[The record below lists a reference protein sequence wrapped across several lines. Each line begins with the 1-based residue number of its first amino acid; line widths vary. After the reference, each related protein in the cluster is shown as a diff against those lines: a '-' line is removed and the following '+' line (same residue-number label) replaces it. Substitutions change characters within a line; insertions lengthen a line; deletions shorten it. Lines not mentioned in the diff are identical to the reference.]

1 MMEIDSVPKPKR
13 MDDFSNMSAGLD
25 SIEQKLEKKLKHEER
40 VKQHY
45 KSR

>member
-13 MDDFSNMSAGLD
+13 INDFSIMSAGLD
-25 SIEQKLEKKLKHEER
+25 SIEQKLNKKLKHEQR

-45 KSR
+45 KAR